1 MPNSPA
7 LDRSAAQPD
16 TATLALAL
24 ELSKKTWLVAVNA
37 PQRDKISLHRLEGG
51 DIEGLLALIARL
63 RRPAEAALG
72 RPVRVIACYE
82 AGYDGFWLQRR
93 LAAEGILTHVIDPA
107 SLQVNRR
114 ARRAKTDRLDAQ
126 ALLRALLAHERGE
139 PQVMSVVHVPSP
151 EDEDARRQ
159 TRERETLIQARVGHV
174 NRIKGLLMTQGIRD
188 VDPTRPD
195 FAAQLAALRSG
206 DGRALLPCLRAELA
220 RESRRLH
227 LVLEMLGELER
238 EIAAR
243 VARAA
248 EAGAERIQLLQKLK
262 GVGPVGASGLAREV
276 FYRDFQNR
284 RQLGQYLGLTP
295 SPWQSGA
302 TCREQGIA
310 KAGNPRARRLAIEL
324 AWLWQRHQP
333 DSALSVWFHARVGSA
348 KGAVRRIAIVAL
360 ARKLVVALW
369 RYVVA
374 GIIPEG
380 ALLKKA

>member
-262 GVGPVGASGLAREV
+262 GVGPVGASGLVREV

>member
-243 VARAA
+243 VGRAA